1 MKKIFIPLIVFILV
15 IVSTVAQ
22 LSPDELSFQKVNLV
36 KEKPIIHIVPLGDI
50 DKKYPELVKS
60 YIQDFYGFKCVIDSQ
75 KPLTKDILAAS
86 KTRYEASKILEKYNS
101 NKNILLLTDVDIAHF
116 NKVKNIKEYGI
127 IGLGFRPGK
136 TCVVSTFRIKNAGQ
150 AKLLDRLK
158 KVSIHEVGHN
168 LGLDHCVHDRKCL
181 MNDVKGTVKQ
191 IDMEK
196 IWLCDKCSKQIGMKN
211 KTLK

>member
-1 MKKIFIPLIVFILV
+1 MKKIFIPLLVLLGVTLYPNDLSTQKILS
-15 IVSTVAQ
+15 I
-22 LSPDELSFQKVNLV
+22 K
-36 KEKPIIHIVPLGDI
+36 KETIIHIVPLGNI
-50 DKKYPELVKS
+50 DKKYPELVKT
-60 YIQDFYGFKCVIDSQ
+60 YIEDFYGFECVIDSTQ
-75 KPLTKDILAAS
+75 PLTKDILAS
-86 KTRYEASKILEKYNS
+86 SGTRYEASKIITKFNS
-101 NKNILLLTDVDIAHF
+101 DKNTLLLTDVDIAIF
-116 NKVKNIKEYGI
+116 DKEKNIKEYGI

-136 TCVVSTFRIKNAGQ
+136 TCVVSTFRIRRHVSEK
-150 AKLLDRLK
+150 KMLDRLQ

>member
-1 MKKIFIPLIVFILV
+1 MKKYFIPLIVFILV

-22 LSPDELSFQKVNLV
+22 LSPDELSFKKVNLV
-36 KEKPIIHIVPLGDI
+36 NEKPIIHIVPLGNI

-60 YIQDFYGFKCVIDSQ
+60 YIQDFYGFKCVIDSIQ
-75 KPLTKDILAAS
+75 PLDKDILTS
-86 KTRYEASKILEKYNS
+86 SGKRYDAIKIIKKYNS

-136 TCVVSTFRIKNAGQ
+136 TCVVSTFRIKNDGHE
-150 AKLLDRLK
+150 KMLDRLK
-158 KVSIHEVGHN
+158 KVSIHEIGHN
-168 LGLDHCVHDRKCL
+168 LGLDHCVYDRKCL
-181 MNDVKGTVKQ
+181 MNDARGTVKQ

-196 IWLCDKCSKQIGMKN
+196 IWLCDKCSKQIGIKN
-211 KTLK
+211 KTLE